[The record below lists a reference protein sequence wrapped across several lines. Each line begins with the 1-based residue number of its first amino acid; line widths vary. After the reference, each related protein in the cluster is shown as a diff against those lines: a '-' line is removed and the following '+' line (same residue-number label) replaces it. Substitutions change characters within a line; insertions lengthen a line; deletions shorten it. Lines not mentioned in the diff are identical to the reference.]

1 MAVSKALMLMPHRT
15 HLLAAARSRAI
26 APLIIVALAMLVAP
40 RSDAESAAPQTSASG
55 VHGMV
60 VSESEDAARA
70 GVEILK
76 QGGNAVDAAVATEL
90 AVGVTNPAACGI
102 GGGGFMLIYMA
113 KAHAFYALD
122 YRETAP
128 LQARPDMYMR
138 NGKPDEDLARDGI
151 LGVGVPGE
159 IAGIDAAL
167 RRFGTMKFQQI
178 AAPAEKL
185 AGDGYVAS
193 DHLAKEIA
201 MTAPKL
207 KSDPGLSQV
216 FLKPDGSPLKAG
228 DTIVAKNLAATLK
241 SLGDDPVTNFYHG
254 QVAATLVAFMKAH
267 GGLISDA
274 DFSNYR
280 PDWRN
285 PIHHRYEGYDV
296 YAMPPPSSGGVVLE
310 MLGVLDSGHLAGLG
324 VNSPPY
330 LARLIE
336 VMRQGFI
343 DRERYADPEF
353 VGVEI
358 EKLLGDDNIQQ
369 LRERAMH
376 PKTSP
381 PPVAPAHDHGT
392 TNLLVADKD
401 GNVVALTTTINT
413 VFGAKVS
420 VPAMGIILNDEM
432 DDFAVAPGVP
442 NAYHLEGE
450 RANEVRGGK
459 RPLSSMTPIIVTKNG
474 APVMTTGGSGGP
486 TIISGVLQVTLN
498 ILAFHLDATSA
509 VGEPRIHEQG
519 APDVVIV
526 EEAMPATTRDALV
539 EMSYKLK
546 VVPELGAVG
555 AITIAPANLR
565 GAADPRKGGGAVGY

>member
-1 MAVSKALMLMPHRT
+1 MLMPHRIQ
-15 HLLAAARSRAI
+15 LCVL
-26 APLIIVALAMLVAP
+26 ALALFALTP
-40 RSDAESAAPQTSASG
+40 CYAADPSAVG

-76 QGGNAVDAAVATEL
+76 QGGNAVDAAVATAL
-90 AVGVTNPAACGI
+90 AVGVTNPASCGI

-113 KAHAFYALD
+113 KAHRFYALD

-128 LQARPDMYMR
+128 LLSRPDMYMR
-138 NGKPDEDLARDGI
+138 DGKPDEDLARDGI

-185 AGDGYVAS
+185 AGDGYATTP
-193 DHLAKEIA
+193 HLAGEIA
-201 MTAPKL
+201 QLAPKL
-207 KSDPGLSQV
+207 KGDPGLSQV
-216 FLKPDGSPLKAG
+216 FLKPDGAAPKAG
-228 DTIVAKNLAATLK
+228 DTITEKNLAATLK
-241 SLGDDPVTNFYHG
+241 SLGDDPVASFYHG
-254 QVAATLVAFMKAH
+254 EVASALVAFMKAH
-267 GGLISDA
+267 GGLISATDLA
-274 DFSNYR
+274 NYR
-280 PDWRN
+280 PDWHD
-285 PIHHRYEGYDV
+285 PIRRRYADYEV
-296 YAMPPPSSGGVVLE
+296 YTMPPPSSGGVVLE
-310 MLGVLDSGHLAGLG
+310 MLGALDSGHLAGLG

-343 DRERYADPEF
+343 DREQYADPAF
-353 VGVEI
+353 VGVDI
-358 EKLLGDDNIQQ
+358 RKMLTDSNIQQ
-369 LRERAMH
+369 LRERALH
-376 PKTSP
+376 PKTP
-381 PPVAPAHDHGT
+381 PPAPAAAHDHGT
-392 TNLLVADKD
+392 SNLLVADKD

-413 VFGAKVS
+413 VFGAKMS
-420 VPAMGIILNDEM
+420 VPALGLILNDEM

-459 RPLSSMTPIIVTKNG
+459 RPLSSMTPMIVTKNG
-474 APVMTTGGSGGP
+474 VPVMTTGGSGGP
-486 TIISGVLQVTLN
+486 TIVSGVLQVALN
-498 ILAFHLDATSA
+498 ILTFHLDAAGA
-509 VGEPRIHEQG
+509 VAEPRIHEQA

-526 EEAMPATTRDALV
+526 EEAMPAATRSAL
-539 EMSYKLK
+539 EQMGYKLK
-546 VVPELGAVG
+546 VVPNLGAVG

-565 GAADPRKGGGAVGY
+565 GAFDPRKGGGAIGY